1 MHARWCCCLALW
13 CGAAVA
19 GVPDGLGRF
28 NPAGLSAGWAFEGT
42 AFHALAAPSRS
53 LATVPVIRLQHP
65 ARGYYLAASEDEAAQ
80 AGREGFVREGIAF
93 HMPAR
98 SAIAVVRSPDVSSGG
113 FDYSAERLA
122 DAPAALGK
130 RTIAFHA
137 IDPEANL
144 AEPDR
149 ANLVAVSR
157 YRDAASRRLLY
168 TAARESPYLVGAFYF
183 GSYSPSARTISQG
196 VARVHGRKDD
206 WWGGV
211 SDFYGRQPGI
221 AKDARQWAGDW
232 PDLKPAIGYY
242 NQESVETLRKHIR
255 QASDAGL
262 AFFSFYWY
270 WSREKRGELLPE
282 ALASFLK
289 ANGEGRLKFNLALY
303 AHPWDDDM
311 SIDEANAQ
319 PVIDALVTYFAR
331 KDYLRLPDGR
341 PVFVVGDHRNVRD
354 ASGAKCAERECFV
367 SRLDRFLA
375 RLRKATQAKLGVVPF
390 VQVQAGAPGWDAASE
405 ANGVTCLV
413 PPFPM
418 KGRTAYPAFDPGVF
432 RPLSNAGKPVSPCM
446 LQNFDERPRQD
457 ILVKDRAAIR
467 YLVGKTDAL
476 FRQNLAATKRFV
488 DTEYARTGS
497 AAARIVYLYAWNEWH
512 EGGVLEPNVA
522 TGARDLNIVT
532 DVFQLPRAPSACLDE
547 GRCD

>member
-1 MHARWCCCLALW
+1 MRAVWLAAL
-13 CGAAVA
+13 VLA
-19 GVPDGLGRF
+19 GGLAEAGLPEGLGRF
-28 NPAGLSAGWAFEGT
+28 NPAGLPAAWTYEGT
-42 AFHALAAPSRS
+42 AFHAFASPARSQPTQPVLRLRHPSR
-53 LATVPVIRLQHP
+53 
-65 ARGYYLAASEDEAAQ
+65 GYALAASEAQ
-80 AGREGFVREGIAF
+80 IARLEREGFVREGIAF
-93 HMPAR
+93 HAPR
-98 SAIAVVRSPDVSSGG
+98 EGPIAVYGETEAATGVLAYAAGPATEK
-113 FDYSAERLA
+113 SA
-122 DAPAALGK
+122 G
-130 RTIAFHA
+130 RTPAFHA
-137 IDPEANL
+137 VDPQASL
-144 AEPDR
+144 PEPDR
-149 ANLVAVSR
+149 AALVAVSR
-157 YRDAASRRLLY
+157 YREAGGKLALY
-168 TAARESPYLVGAFYF
+168 TAARESPYQVGAFYF
-183 GSYSPSARTISQG
+183 GSYSRSARNIAQG

-211 SDFYGRQPGI
+211 SDFYGREPGI
-221 AKDARQWAGDW
+221 RKDPRDWAGEW
-232 PDLKPAIGYY
+232 PGLKPAIGYY
-242 NQESVETLRKHIR
+242 DQARVDTLRRHIR

-270 WSREKRGELLPE
+270 WSRQKGGELLPE
-282 ALASFLK
+282 ALASFLE
-289 ANGEGRLKFNLALY
+289 ANVPRRMRFNLALY

-311 SIDEANAQ
+311 ALDESNA
-319 PVIDALVTYFAR
+319 PAVVDALVGYFAR
-331 KDYLRLPDGR
+331 ADYLRLPDGR

-354 ASGAKCAERECFV
+354 GAGAKCAQAACFV

-375 RLRKATQAKLGVVPF
+375 QLKLATKAKLGVEPF
-390 VQVQAGAPGWDAASE
+390 VQVQAGAPGWDASRE
-405 ANGVTCLV
+405 AGGVTCLV

-418 KGRTAYPAFDPGVF
+418 KGGTPYPAFDPGVF
-432 RPLSNAGKPVSPCM
+432 KPLANAGKPVSPCM

-457 ILVKDRAAIR
+457 ILVADRAEIR

-488 DTEYARTGS
+488 DAEYARTGS